1 MSTGSASTSAD
12 RAGRRAKY
20 AVSLAF
26 MANGFTFASWA
37 ARIPQVRDKLQ
48 LSSGALGLL
57 LLSLAVGSLL
67 ALPLSGLVVGHLGTR
82 RAVTGT
88 SLISAVGLTT
98 IAIGYQI
105 GTPVVAVGLVAV
117 GLGNA
122 TWDVAM
128 NVEGAAV
135 EQRLDR
141 SIMSRFHAG
150 WSVGSVLAAVIGA
163 GLVALHVSVTAHLLL
178 VAVAIAVGV
187 PLAAREF
194 LPGSA
199 KPPSREESATAPR
212 NPLRAWTEPRTLLIG
227 LFVLTA
233 AFSEGTGNDWLGVAA
248 IDGYSA
254 SAVAGSLTFAV
265 FLTSMT
271 TGRWFGPH
279 AIDSWGRVVSL
290 RSAAGLATAGLLLF
304 VFAGSLPLALV
315 GVAAWGMGTALGFP
329 VGMSAAA
336 DDPLHAA
343 GRVSVVASI
352 GYTAFLAGPPVI
364 GQLTE
369 HVGILHSLT
378 LAAGL
383 MAIGCV
389 VAGSTR
395 PLTRPLTHPLT
406 P

>member
-12 RAGRRAKY
+12 RAGRRARH
-20 AVSLAF
+20 AVSLSF
-26 MANGFTFASWA
+26 MANGFIFASWA
-37 ARIPQVRDKLQ
+37 ARIPQVRDKLE
-48 LSSGALGLL
+48 LSAGALGLL
-57 LLSLAVGSLL
+57 LLCLALGSLL
-67 ALPLSGLVVGHLGTR
+67 GLPLAGLVVHHLGTR
-82 RAVTGT
+82 QAVTVT
-88 SLISAVGLTT
+88 SLIAAGGLAT
-98 IAIGYQI
+98 IAIGYQV
-105 GTPVVAVGLVAV
+105 GTAPVAVGLVLV

-135 EQRLDR
+135 EQYLDR
-141 SIMSRFHAG
+141 SILSRFHAG
-150 WSVGSVLAAVIGA
+150 WSVGSVLGAVIGA
-163 GLVALHVSVTAHLLL
+163 GMVALHVSVTAHLLL
-178 VAVAIAVGV
+178 VAVVVAVGV
-187 PLAAREF
+187 PLAARDF

-199 KPPSREESATAPR
+199 KPPPREESAPATR
-212 NPLRAWTEPRTLLIG
+212 NPLKAWTEPRTLLIG

-248 IDGYSA
+248 IDGYGA
-254 SAVAGSLTFAV
+254 SAVGGSLTFAV
-265 FLTSMT
+265 FLASMT

-279 AIDSWGRVVSL
+279 AIDSWGRVISL

-315 GVAAWGMGTALGFP
+315 GVAAWGLGTALGFP
-329 VGMSAAA
+329 TGMSAAA

-352 GYTAFLAGPPVI
+352 GYTAFLAGPPAI
-364 GQLTE
+364 GLLTE

-383 MAIGCV
+383 LAIGCI

-395 PLTRPLTHPLT
+395 PLVP
-406 P
+406 

>member
-1 MSTGSASTSAD
+1 MGTGSASTSAD

-26 MANGFTFASWA
+26 IANGFTFASWA
-37 ARIPQVRDKLQ
+37 SRIPQVRDKLQ

-57 LLSLAVGSLL
+57 LLSLALGSLL
-67 ALPLSGLVVGHLGTR
+67 ALPLSGLVVNHLGTR
-82 RAVTGT
+82 RAVIVT
-88 SLISAVGLTT
+88 SLISAVGVTT
-98 IAIGYQI
+98 IAVGYQV

-141 SIMSRFHAG
+141 PIMSRFHAG

-163 GLVALHVSVTAHLLL
+163 GLVALHVSVTVHLLI

-199 KPPSREESATAPR
+199 KPPSREESAVAPG
-212 NPLRAWTEPRTLLIG
+212 NPLKAWTEPRTLLIG

-248 IDGYSA
+248 IDGYGA
-254 SAVAGSLTFAV
+254 SAVGGSLTFAV

-271 TGRWFGPH
+271 AGRWFGPH
-279 AIDSWGRVVSL
+279 AIDRWGRVVSL

-315 GVAAWGMGTALGFP
+315 GVVAWGLGTALGFP

-383 MAIGCV
+383 MAIGCTI
-389 VAGSTR
+389 AGSTR
-395 PLTRPLTHPLT
+395 PLVP
-406 P
+406 